1 MIGDVLE
8 PTKTHT
14 NVEEVKLQD
23 FDFPINL
30 KICLRPGFNITVLQ
44 QLGYENFLTYVLG
57 LSKFNPPSL
66 FGWGG
71 HTNDSRG
78 VTSAR
83 SVLNAVT
90 TNARDVINI
99 INVVTGEDKVEPVW
113 ASRLNRINWLDECHI
128 LDLRSLE
135 NVEAKGTKGI
145 LVFVNETM
153 LHEKNITVEVQLQ
166 GQTLATR
173 RNINGHQFYHSGEVM
188 NSLLGYIVKLKKNS
202 FVEEDPSRSCRNYP
216 TPDFE
221 SYMDCDDRY
230 VKERFKAFFPGL
242 NLTPPWLT
250 DNLDIVTREPVDF
263 TRVLSTPALGHN
275 SDWIQNTFL
284 HP

>member
-1 MIGDVLE
+1 MIWNVLE
-8 PTKTHT
+8 PTKTEI
-14 NVEEVKLQD
+14 NVKEVKLQN

-30 KICLRPGFNITVLQ
+30 KICLRPGWNNTAFQ
-44 QLGYENFLTYVLG
+44 QLGYQNFLFYVLG
-57 LSKFNPPSL
+57 MSKFNHSL

-90 TNARDVINI
+90 TNATDAIDI
-99 INVVTGEDKVEPVW
+99 INVVTREDKVEPVFR
-113 ASRLNRINWLDECHI
+113 SKLQRINWLDDCHI
-128 LDLRSLE
+128 LDLRSLK

-145 LVFVNETM
+145 LIYVNET
-153 LHEKNITVEVQLQ
+153 LLKQKNITVEVQLQ
-166 GQTLATR
+166 GQSLATH
-173 RNINGHQFYHSGEVM
+173 RNINGHQFYHSGKVM
-188 NSLLGYIVKLKKNS
+188 NSLSGYIVKLKQNI

-216 TPDFE
+216 NPHFE

-230 VKERFKAFFPGL
+230 VKERFNRFLPGL

-250 DNLDIVTREPVDF
+250 DNLEIVTREPVDF
-263 TRVLSTPALGHN
+263 TRVLLTPALGHKIFATT
-275 SDWIQNTFL
+275 SIFVK
-284 HP
+284 